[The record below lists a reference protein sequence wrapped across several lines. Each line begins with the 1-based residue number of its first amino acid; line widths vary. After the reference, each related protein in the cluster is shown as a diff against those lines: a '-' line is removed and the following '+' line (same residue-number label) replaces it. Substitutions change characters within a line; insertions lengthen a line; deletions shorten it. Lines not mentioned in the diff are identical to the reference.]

1 MSSFPDGYFA
11 DELELA
17 ACKACEPG
25 KFLNPSADS
34 LVCQLCTTGKFA
46 SGSGSA
52 SCLPMQYASSSCP
65 EQLVPVE
72 PSALQD
78 GCRPCTSQESYAQ
91 LSGCGRGQELQTVG
105 FGLAIAFAIVL
116 AIPVGLF
123 WRRNPKYPLVFVLTI
138 YFTLL
143 DVITDILYVSIEPFS
158 SPELL
163 TAAIIFVG
171 FAPLS
176 LSTLFYY

>member
-1 MSSFPDGYFA
+1 MPVQPSS
-11 DELELA
+11 
-17 ACKACEPG
+17 
-25 KFLNPSADS
+25 
-34 LVCQLCTTGKFA
+34 V
-46 SGSGSA
+46 
-52 SCLPMQYASSSCP
+52 
-65 EQLVPVE
+65 
-72 PSALQD
+72 QD

-143 DVITDILYVSIEPFS
+143 DVITDILYVLIEPFS

-176 LSTLFYY
+176 LSTLFYYRVYQIGNPDFVKWLKDTAASGPGGLLYALIMVATAPLDLIIPQVVRSFNISYELGAN